1 MIVSQNTFS
10 LIFLVHFCDSHE
22 IRLDIYRSIEEC
34 RRISDNNG
42 AFLDKVT
49 AGVRNYFL
57 LPYGDHHRAVIR
69 SRKILLCSRRKKN
82 RRDVPFLM
90 SSPKKKRKKEKITV
104 RSNSFVQAAKEY
116 SE

>member
-1 MIVSQNTFS
+1 MPHDRFPEHVFS
-10 LIFLVHFCDSHE
+10 DFPCPLL
-22 IRLDIYRSIEEC
+22 RQPRNPAGYRSIEEC

-57 LPYGDHHRAVIR
+57 LPYGDHHAVIR

-90 SSPKKKRKKEKITV
+90 SPKKKREKKEKITV